1 MSPEEAVED
10 AIETAKLQGGNLY
23 FIIKKNVE
31 SDGRHLILHLLDA
44 LLDQPDQVKH
54 SNVFEIICL
63 FGILRII

>member
-31 SDGRHLILHLLDA
+31 SDGRHLVLHLLDA
-44 LLDQPDQVKH
+44 LLDQPDQVEY
-54 SNVFEIICL
+54 SSIVLVLE
-63 FGILRII
+63 